1 MKAYNWKEYSEA
13 YCEKIVCHEHNEDN
27 TLCLYEAF
35 DETVWNVVYFIVY
48 KDKVVYESYNYNE
61 MVYKFWGM
69 NEFYKH
75 LKEEKELMEDNQK
88 LYVGVQ
94 YNFAGEGYLQ
104 YAVDGI
110 AFKTERLAQ
119 EYCKIK
125 PDSDSLGVEEITIYP
140 DKDYEVGGNK

>member
-13 YCEKIVCHEHNEDN
+13 YCEKIVCHAHNEDN
-27 TLCLYEAF
+27 TLCLYGTFNKAE
-35 DETVWNVVYFIVY
+35 WNTMYFIVY
-48 KDKVVYESYNYNE
+48 KDKVVYESFNYNE
-61 MVYKFWGM
+61 MVYKFFGM
-69 NEFYKH
+69 EELINH

-140 DKDYEVGGNK
+140 DKEYKGENE